1 MPFGIELNIF
11 IINISL
17 VCYGDIFIYFYSLFF
32 STDLLASNFSQEN
45 VSQRNN
51 YAANLLNRFCNRGN
65 VSTQIEKSVFM

>member
-32 STDLLASNFSQEN
+32 STDLLVSVHSGLGIQE
-45 VSQRNN
+45 
-51 YAANLLNRFCNRGN
+51 G
-65 VSTQIEKSVFM
+65 